1 MQAATPTTVN
11 SPSRPISRAGVQNPS
26 PRTQNIKQK
35 VNAALW
41 EACNTGLVQ
50 DVDTISKL
58 YDPDVNYTNQKGQ
71 SCVWIACFE
80 GHLEVVKYLT
90 SLTEIRPVTESL
102 FKLVDAQ
109 VPSCDVDKTCTEC
122 GKSPLYAAC
131 EMNRAEVVSYLLEQ
145 SGASVNQPTKA
156 EESPLHIACFHG
168 HEDVVKLLLNNK
180 VDVNYHGAK
189 KKQTA
194 LNIASYFG
202 HVNVVAMLL
211 QHADV
216 DVVLKDCYGFDPMES
231 AVDNG
236 KNEVVNILKRY
247 RENNPTE
254 EDLAQTR
261 KEEQAA
267 TEIAAAK
274 AKEQAEKQQ
283 REDVAKRREA
293 EAIARRK
300 VEAQKKLKQQAH
312 MDAGKEGFKK
322 RQANA
327 RAAPKVQFD
336 EKADEEKNN
345 LSAAKEVEE
354 KEQEK
359 QEKQEKQEEQEEQ
372 TRRKDQ
378 EVEDDKEETTQTKI
392 FGKTAS
398 VQPKEKVQK
407 KKKTSEGPTK
417 QRKKSHI
424 IQEEFGDVFGPFSK
438 KILNAYRKL
447 FAEFDA
453 DNSGNIDGDELGML
467 LEAAGKK
474 VSVLE
479 IGKLIEEVDAVE
491 NGGNGDGV
499 VSEFEFLRMLKN
511 NRGPNVFAEV
521 TRKRASDAKARREQL
536 EAEKLTKTN
545 EKLEADKEKKRRKTR
560 KLDDD
565 AERLRVANEQKM
577 KQKAEWEERE
587 RQKNIAK
594 KEELD
599 REWSKPRFA
608 VGGVTIYDN
617 ENSPAAAAGNS
628 VSDNVTTEAQKEFGD
643 AFSAKGMTAYRK
655 LFAEFDAD
663 NSGNIDGD
671 ELGMLLEAAGKKV
684 SVLEI
689 GKLIEEVDAVE
700 NGGNGD
706 GVVSEFEFLRMLKNN
721 RGPNVFAEVTRK
733 RASDAKA
740 RREQLEAEKLTKT
753 NEKLE
758 ADKEKKRRK
767 TRKLDDDAERLRV
780 ANEQKMKQKAEW
792 EERERQKNIAK
803 KEELDREWSK
813 PRFAVGGVTIY
824 DNEGVGGTV

>member
-1 MQAATPTTVN
+1 MQAATPTTIN
-11 SPSRPISRAGVQNPS
+11 SPSRPTSRAGVQNPS

-41 EACNTGLVQ
+41 EACNAGLVQ

-58 YDPDVNYTNQKGQ
+58 YDPDVNNTNQKGQ
-71 SCVWIACFE
+71 SCLWIACFE

-102 FKLVDAQ
+102 FRLVDAQ

-131 EMNRAEVVSYLLEQ
+131 EMNQAEVVSYLLEQ
-145 SGASVNQPTKA
+145 SDASVNQPTKA

-180 VDVNYHGAK
+180 VEVNYHGAK

-202 HVNVVAMLL
+202 HANVVAMLL
-211 QHADV
+211 QHADI

-247 RENNPTE
+247 HEENPTE
-254 EDLAQTR
+254 EDLAQRR

-274 AKEQAEKQQ
+274 AKEQTEKQQ
-283 REDVAKRREA
+283 REDVARRRET

-312 MDAGKEGFKK
+312 MDARKEGFKK
-322 RQANA
+322 RQSNA
-327 RAAPKVQFD
+327 RAAPKIQFD
-336 EKADEEKNN
+336 EKADEDKNN
-345 LSAAKEVEE
+345 LSAAKEEEE
-354 KEQEK
+354 KK
-359 QEKQEKQEEQEEQ
+359 QEKQEKQ
-372 TRRKDQ
+372 TRRKEQ
-378 EVEDDKEETTQTKI
+378 EVDDNKEETTQTKI

-398 VQPKEKVQK
+398 VQPKEKVQEI
-407 KKKTSEGPTK
+407 KKTSEGPTK
-417 QRKKSHI
+417 QRKKSQI

-453 DNSGNIDGDELGML
+453 DNSGNIDGNELGML

-511 NRGPNVFAEV
+511 NRGPNVFADV
-521 TRKRASDAKARREQL
+521 TRKRAGDAKARREQL

-560 KLDDD
+560 KLDDE

-587 RQKNIAK
+587 RQKNIAM

-599 REWSKPRFA
+599 KEWSKPRFA

-617 ENSPAAAAGNS
+617 ENSPAVAGNS
-628 VSDNVTTEAQKEFGD
+628 VTDNLTTEAQKEFGD

-663 NSGNIDGD
+663 NSGNIDGN

-721 RGPNVFAEVTRK
+721 RGPNVFADVTRK
-733 RASDAKA
+733 RAGDAKA

-767 TRKLDDDAERLRV
+767 TRKLDDEAERLRV

-792 EERERQKNIAK
+792 EERERQKNIAM
-803 KEELDREWSK
+803 KEELDKEWSK

-824 DNEGVGGTV
+824 DNEEVGGIV